1 MLSFDEAR
9 ARLLAS
15 VKPLGAE
22 RIPTARALGRVLAEP
37 LRAIRDV
44 PFADYSSMDGYAVRV
59 ADLAGEP
66 PFRLPV
72 IGESR
77 TGSVPSPLAHGA
89 ACRIF
94 TGAELPA
101 GADAVVMQED
111 TQREGDVVV
120 LSQRI
125 TPHAFV
131 RLRGE
136 DLVAGQI
143 ALPVGTR
150 LGPFQIAL
158 AATVEHAHLCVTRRP
173 VVSILTT
180 GDELRA
186 LGEAPRPASIVD
198 AVGPALEAFVTN
210 LGGIPRVLPTAKDD
224 EASTDAA
231 LLEAFAGSDVV
242 LTVGGVSVGDHD
254 IVKASLARIG
264 ATLDFWRVAIK
275 PGKPLAV
282 GARGGVPFL
291 GLPGNPTS
299 ALLTFTLFGAP
310 LLRALA
316 GETQPLPRFAR
327 AKLSRDVR
335 RSPGRMEF
343 LRARLGPNEDGEP
356 GVDPLPNQA
365 SGAATSL
372 AWADAL
378 IVLGPDVTS
387 LAEGDEVDVLRLGD
401 V

>member
-1 MLSFDEAR
+1 MLTFEEAR

-15 VKPLGAE
+15 VRPLGAE
-22 RIPTARALGRVLAEP
+22 RVATTAALGRVLAEP

-44 PFADYSSMDGYAVRV
+44 PAVDYSSMDGYAIR
-59 ADLAGEP
+59 ASDLVGEP
-66 PFRLPV
+66 PFRLRV
-72 IGESR
+72 EGESR
-77 TGSVPSPLAHGA
+77 TGASSPPLATGA

-101 GADAVVMQED
+101 DADAVVMQEI
-111 TQREGDVVV
+111 TRREGDMV
-120 LSQRI
+120 LVDERVAPR
-125 TPHAFV
+125 TFV
-131 RLRGE
+131 RFRGE
-136 DLVAGQI
+136 DLVDGQI
-143 ALPVGTR
+143 ALERGTR
-150 LGPFQIAL
+150 LTPYMIAL
-158 AATVEHAHLCVTRRP
+158 AATVEAAHVIVTRRP

-186 LGEAPRPASIVD
+186 LGEPVRAASIVD
-198 AVGPALEAFVTN
+198 AVGPALAAFVES
-210 LGGIPRVLPTAKDD
+210 LGGLPRLIPTAGDD
-224 EASTDAA
+224 EASTDRA
-231 LLEAFAGSDVV
+231 LLEAFRGADAV

-254 IVKASLARIG
+254 IVKSSLARIG

-282 GARGGVPFL
+282 GSREGVPFL

-299 ALLTFTLFGAP
+299 ALLTFSLFGAP

-316 GETQPLPRFAR
+316 GERRVVPVPVRAR
-327 AKLSRDVR
+327 LARDVR

-343 LRARLGPNEDGEP
+343 VRARLRPDG
-356 GVDPLPNQA
+356 GDLVVDPLPNQA

-378 IVLGPDVTS
+378 LVLPADIGS
-387 LAEGDEVDVLRLGD
+387 YAEGDFVSVLRLSD
-401 V
+401 I